1 MRKPDIRKIYLN
13 PKLIQSSSNCSRSIV
28 FFGQSKL
35 GYAPSFMKTA
45 VYKESGSCM
54 SCHALQG
61 FASHSLRNATLLNTN
76 YKQKRT
82 TSAICACGSTV
93 KSLNDVRSQVKSA
106 YQSNS
111 AITDIDVTFDGTWL
125 TRGHS
130 SQIGVG
136 CVIDLLTRFVMD
148 FEIMSKRC
156 IECEHAKSG
165 LGENSAEFHAW
176 YEGHISSRAINHVG
190 SSCAIE
196 QEAALKLWQRS
207 EDSGFRYTT
216 LLSDGDAKTYQYLNT
231 KEVYCPEIK
240 IKKEEC
246 INHVSKRLGTSLRKA
261 VKEWRARGVSLGG
274 KSRGSLKEET
284 IKKMLRYYQNAIRSN
299 KGDVE
304 AMKIAIYA
312 KLFHSISTD
321 QKPQHFKCPT
331 GKDSWCFFQA
341 VLARGEVP
349 GPHVKHVKTPLKET
363 HLAKIMPTY
372 QRLASNELLQR
383 CIRCVTQNAN
393 ESLHSIIW
401 GKCSKETSATLRR
414 VTIAVCD
421 AVCEFNF
428 EKIELR
434 EDLKSRRGLAV
445 SLEIICHNCGEST
458 STMSSKISNK
468 CYDVNLRLTYGMR
481 AIGKGGAAARIFCGL
496 MNLSP
501 PPAKFERHNSLFLN
515 VLKTISED
523 SMNAAVH
530 EAVIAN
536 DNNSN
541 IAVAVDGTWHKRGY
555 SSLNGIV
562 CATSV
567 ENGKWGNG
575 MSGVL
580 SIFQRS
586 ETSRKACYTQ
596 YLGDG
601 DSKGFLTIKEA
612 KVYGDTEVE
621 KLECVGHVQKRM
633 GTRLRNI
640 LKMSKGIKLSDGKNI
655 SGRGRL
661 TLKEVDSIQ
670 HYYGLAI
677 RKNLSSV
684 EDMKRA
690 IWAIYFHKL
699 STEDNPQHAL

>member
-1 MRKPDIRKIYLN
+1 M
-13 PKLIQSSSNCSRSIV
+13 
-28 FFGQSKL
+28 
-35 GYAPSFMKTA
+35 
-45 VYKESGSCM
+45 
-54 SCHALQG
+54 
-61 FASHSLRNATLLNTN
+61 FA
-76 YKQKRT
+76 KFKVRT
-82 TSAICACGSTV
+82 
-93 KSLNDVRSQVKSA
+93 
-106 YQSNS
+106 SNS
-111 AITDIDVTFDGTWL
+111 STSYLFLGIEFVRTVFSKPLFNRRNMCVRKSVKVASTQPMVWETWKEK
-125 TRGHS
+125 TS
-130 SQIGVG
+130 
-136 CVIDLLTRFVMD
+136 
-148 FEIMSKRC
+148 
-156 IECEHAKSG
+156 
-165 LGENSAEFHAW
+165 
-176 YEGHISSRAINHVG
+176 HIHNNYN
-190 SSCAIE
+190 
-196 QEAALKLWQRS
+196 L
-207 EDSGFRYTT
+207 
-216 LLSDGDAKTYQYLNT
+216 
-231 KEVYCPEIK
+231 
-240 IKKEEC
+240 
-246 INHVSKRLGTSLRKA
+246 
-261 VKEWRARGVSLGG
+261 
-274 KSRGSLKEET
+274 
-284 IKKMLRYYQNAIRSN
+284 
-299 KGDVE
+299 
-304 AMKIAIYA
+304 
-312 KLFHSISTD
+312 IS
-321 QKPQHFKCPT
+321 
-331 GKDSWCFFQA
+331 
-341 VLARGEVP
+341 
-349 GPHVKHVKTPLKET
+349 
-363 HLAKIMPTY
+363 
-372 QRLASNELLQR
+372 
-383 CIRCVTQNAN
+383 
-393 ESLHSIIW
+393 
-401 GKCSKETSATLRR
+401 
-414 VTIAVCD
+414 
-421 AVCEFNF
+421 

-434 EDLKSRRGLAV
+434 EDLKSRRVLAV

-496 MNLSP
+496 MNLPP

-555 SSLNGIV
+555 SSLNGVV
-562 CATSV
+562 CATSLLRTERLSTLKLSQNIV
-567 ENGKWGNG
+567 LHVRVKKPCENWAKNYEGFSGG
-575 MSGVL
+575 MECRGVL

-640 LKMSKGIKLSDGKNI
+640 LKMSKGIKLSDGENI

-699 STEDNPQHAL
+699 STEDNPQHALCPLGEDSWFGYNRSIVTGEFYIHKHSLPESILLKVKKVFRDLTEKDLLKKCLHGRTQNPNESFNKCIWEREFLKPFLLALKL